1 MIDKEELGTI
11 KQWFSDYLTW
21 MSTHRYGIKEMEAK
35 NNHGT
40 CWVMQAAAFALFTDN
55 REMIRFARNVIKQY
69 FYPIK
74 WLQTAVS
81 L

>member
-35 NNHGT
+35 TIMAPAGSCKPLPLPCSRT
-40 CWVMQAAAFALFTDN
+40 TG
-55 REMIRFARNVIKQY
+55 K
-69 FYPIK
+69 
-74 WLQTAVS
+74 
-81 L
+81 